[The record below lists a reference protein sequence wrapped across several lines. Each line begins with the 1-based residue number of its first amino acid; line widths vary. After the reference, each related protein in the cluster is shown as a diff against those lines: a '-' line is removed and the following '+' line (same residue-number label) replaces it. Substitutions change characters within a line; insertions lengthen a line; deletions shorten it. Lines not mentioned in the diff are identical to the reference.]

1 MKPACCPKTS
11 ILLTSVRCSCSSSR
25 NADCVLTK
33 KTTAQ
38 WRQTHTEMVTRQ
50 SRMQTEGMERWAA
63 LCIRRALQHLPW
75 MIRWYEHTFKQ
86 FAQNLT
92 TPYKYLQ
99 ILQNS
104 HFIISSSRVAEHPTM
119 VSPAS
124 GSISLNKFIEIC
136 QIEARKNIWY
146 LLQRTNLRL
155 AHYEVIQT
163 NDWINWSG
171 VDCWQLCLSDAEPAS
186 SWSWESKIEL
196 KSKKTVMIHQHSH
209 VFFFHAWDHGLAPQ
223 LRQLRIGLHLLRRSG
238 SCAHHVMPICQIKDF
253 QPFQFEL
260 FSWDISGCN
269 KAKMEIS

>member
-1 MKPACCPKTS
+1 MQIACSQKRQPHNGDKRTQKWWHGRVECKLKAWKGELP
-11 ILLTSVRCSCSSSR
+11 
-25 NADCVLTK
+25 CVSAELFN
-33 KTTAQ
+33 
-38 WRQTHTEMVTRQ
+38 
-50 SRMQTEGMERWAA
+50 
-63 LCIRRALQHLPW
+63 
-75 MIRWYEHTFKQ
+75 TFLGWFDDMSTPSKQ

-171 VDCWQLCLSDAEPAS
+171 VDWQLCLSDAEPAS

-196 KSKKTVMIHQHSH
+196 KSKKNVMIHQHSH